1 MDATVGLAAAGAD
14 EQESPRRWEG
24 GREVSR
30 AGRVSGDGP
39 SKPAVKTSSRQVF
52 FVFSDG
58 QILKNR
64 ARSCFLHSI
73 YRSTLQ
79 NNKGW
84 RGLYELI
91 WNVALRGKQVG
102 VNMQK
107 QDPECPEG
115 VSNITSLLSDIF
127 NMNLPTIKVYDLY
140 TE

>member
-1 MDATVGLAAAGAD
+1 M
-14 EQESPRRWEG
+14 G
-24 GREVSR
+24 GRAGGEPGR
-30 AGRVSGDGP
+30 AGERRRAVQTRCQNIVPSGF
-39 SKPAVKTSSRQVF
+39 F
-52 FVFSDG
+52 FVFSEG

-84 RGLYELI
+84 TGLYELI

-107 QDPECPEG
+107 QDPEYPEG